1 MRQRDDERQ
10 LPKAMTAYYVDPAT
24 GADNNPGSMQQP
36 WKTLDHAIAATVI
49 ITPAPTVNLLQ
60 GVYQSSGRAIK
71 TPLKIAA
78 PNGGVQIEP
87 GGTHTTWTQMQLG
100 AQSVWHAT
108 LGGINTVWQ
117 ATWQAA
123 IGEPVHRVPVWA
135 NAAPMDTAQ
144 KWGDAILSD
153 SNPYTRWGLY
163 QQGTDLYL
171 IPPYDGSWA
180 DPNSVRIIL
189 GRAPGLWIDGP
200 DVQVTCD
207 PGGIWIIGSGESGIR
222 LDAHAQR
229 VVIDGPR
236 ISCTARGIGV
246 YGGSL
251 ITPTGWMYGD
261 GHVFR
266 NLLIE
271 DDLTWQAPGEA
282 PNPRQTINWY
292 AIKSVIDFGF
302 KDVTG
307 TALLVRKPLGSA
319 ETVAFYTSG
328 GATNMLIE
336 DCMFDGSFDGLSN
349 WATDGQFDHQANLN
363 LLVRRCA
370 FRNHGDDSV
379 DISRHSYGVVFEDCT
394 FCNVGTID
402 SAAPFWGTRTFRRC
416 QGWLIGDQVRPP
428 DALGRRPPGSVWKL
442 GGLSAADPQGATRHE
457 NCCYWTAT
465 PTTQGVSQ
473 DGGLSAKTVRLEIV
487 NTTVRVGSIAV
498 NWPYGPDYFVDQGNT
513 WATSSTRPLKTSL
526 PITLTP
532 AAQVDARYYDPAHGD
547 FSDMS
552 KVEEL
557 QTELDAANQLISEL
571 HAQAQ
576 DASAKQLVIDQL
588 VALGTDALVTWQA
601 LRQQATRSP

>member
-1 MRQRDDERQ
+1 
-10 LPKAMTAYYVDPAT
+10 MTAYYVDPAT
-24 GADNNPGSMQQP
+24 GADNNPGSIGQP
-36 WKTLDHAIAATVI
+36 WKTLDHAIAATAG
-49 ITPAPTVNLLQ
+49 ITPAPTVNLLP
-60 GVYQSSGRAIK
+60 GVHRSPGGALK
-71 TPLKIAA
+71 TSLNITA
-78 PNGGVQIEP
+78 PNGGVQLEP
-87 GGTHTTWTQMQLG
+87 VGTHSTWAVSVQLAG
-100 AQSVWHAT
+100 IPLWHAT
-108 LGGINTVWQ
+108 LGGTNAVWQ
-117 ATWQAA
+117 AAWQAA
-123 IGEPVHRVPVWA
+123 IGQPVHRVPVWA
-135 NAAPMDTAQ
+135 NAAPMDTAA
-144 KWGDAILSD
+144 KWGRAIMAD
-153 SNPYTRWGLY
+153 TNPYTRWGLF

-171 IPPYDGSWA
+171 IPPVDGSWS
-180 DPNSVRIIL
+180 DPNSVSITL
-189 GRAPGLWIDGP
+189 GRAPGLWIDGL
-200 DVQVTCD
+200 DVHVTCD
-207 PGGIWIIGSGESGIR
+207 PGGIHIIGSGESGIR

-229 VVIDGPR
+229 AVIDGPR
-236 ISCTARGIGV
+236 ISCTKYGIGV
-246 YGGSL
+246 YGGGP
-251 ITPTGWMYGD
+251 TTTGWMYGD

-266 NLLIE
+266 HLLIE
-271 DDLTWQAPGEA
+271 DDLTWQTPGEA

-302 KDVTG
+302 KDATG

-328 GATNMLIE
+328 GATNMLVE
-336 DCMFDGSFDGLSN
+336 DCTFDGTFDGLSN
-349 WATDGQFDHQANLN
+349 WSTDGQFDHQANLN

-379 DISRHSYGVVFEDCT
+379 DISRHSYGVVFEDDT

-416 QGWLIGDQVRPP
+416 QGWMIGDQVRPP

-442 GGLSAADPQGATRHE
+442 GGLGAADPQGATRHE
-457 NCCYWTAT
+457 NCTWWTST
-465 PTTQGVSQ
+465 LTSQGVSQ

-601 LRQQATRSP
+601 LRQQATRSS